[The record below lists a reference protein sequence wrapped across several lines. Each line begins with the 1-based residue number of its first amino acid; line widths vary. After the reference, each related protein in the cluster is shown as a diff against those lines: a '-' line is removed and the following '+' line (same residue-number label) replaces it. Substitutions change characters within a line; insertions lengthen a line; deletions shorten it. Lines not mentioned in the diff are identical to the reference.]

1 MTNMYTDTRV
11 RTLLRKGVIIF
22 KTTLANNNYPFGVN
36 RFWGKCDE
44 LLVRKKDELL
54 VNTPYQ
60 LLFTL
65 WSYFM
70 VLFLSISC
78 LSVKVCWFSE
88 FRSISLS
95 IKFFMTIEAISKLRK
110 YLVQR
115 LNSIKEIQNIRR

>member
-1 MTNMYTDTRV
+1 MYTDTRV

-22 KTTLANNNYPFGVN
+22 KTTLANNNYPFSID
-36 RFWGKCDE
+36 RFWEKWDE

>member
-1 MTNMYTDTRV
+1 MYTGTRV

>member
-1 MTNMYTDTRV
+1 MYTDTRV

>member
-1 MTNMYTDTRV
+1 MYTDTRV

-60 LLFTL
+60 L
-65 WSYFM
+65 
-70 VLFLSISC
+70 FLLSGLISWSC
-78 LSVKVCWFSE
+78 LFPFPVC
-88 FRSISLS
+88 R
-95 IKFFMTIEAISKLRK
+95 LRF
-110 YLVQR
+110 VGSQ
-115 LNSIKEIQNIRR
+115 NSGQFPCP

>member
-1 MTNMYTDTRV
+1 MYTDTRV

-22 KTTLANNNYPFGVN
+22 KTTLANNNYPFGIN

>member
-1 MTNMYTDTRV
+1 MYTDTRV

-22 KTTLANNNYPFGVN
+22 KTTLANNNYPFSID
-36 RFWGKCDE
+36 RFWEKCDE

>member
-1 MTNMYTDTRV
+1 MYTDTRV
-11 RTLLRKGVIIF
+11 HTLLRKCVIIF